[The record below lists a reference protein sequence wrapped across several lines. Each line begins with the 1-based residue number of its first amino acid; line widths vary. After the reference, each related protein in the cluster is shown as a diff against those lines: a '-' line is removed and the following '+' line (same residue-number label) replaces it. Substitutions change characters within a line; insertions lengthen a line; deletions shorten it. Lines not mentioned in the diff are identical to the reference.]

1 LNNEFYGANIKEIC
15 KEIQN
20 SAKIRGL
27 LTEGLAVQ
35 AKAKTKT
42 EAAIIE

>member
-20 SAKIRGL
+20 SAKIFGL

-35 AKAKTKT
+35 TKTKAET
-42 EAAIIE
+42 AIIE